1 MEENKILIISRAFYP
16 EISPR
21 SFRATE
27 LSKELARQ
35 GHNVTVLIPNR
46 DFDYKTFEKEHN
58 LSIKSFVNGKIKK
71 VKGRGIFKRINNFIS
86 VYFFSYPQI
95 QYLKPLRKELKKY
108 NGYDML
114 ISIANPY
121 SIHWAVALERDRN
134 PELCNTWV
142 ADCGDPFMGNKEVRY
157 TSAFYFQFI
166 ENWFCKKV
174 DYLTVPIE
182 EAKEAYPAFCR
193 DKIRVIPQGFNFDKI
208 KINKSKEKNDILTFA
223 YAGVLDRGFRN
234 PIKMLEYLSTKRE
247 IPFKFIMYTK
257 SIHVLKNNLD
267 ILGDKLEIKDYVP
280 REQLLNELS
289 EMDFLVNIENV
300 NSVQSPSKLIDYAL
314 LGLPIMSVKSDDEN
328 KQIIDQFL
336 LGDYTNQLVI
346 NDIERYNIKNVA
358 TNFLK
363 LMD

>member
-142 ADCGDPFMGNKEVRY
+142 ADCGDPFMGNKEVKFTY
-157 TSAFYFQFI
+157 AFYFQYI
-166 ENWFCKKV
+166 ENWFCIKPE
-174 DYLTVPIE
+174 YLTVPIK
-182 EAKEAYPAFCR
+182 EAKTAYPDFCR
-193 DKIRVIPQGFNFDKI
+193 SKIRVIPQGFNFDNVRVLQKKNKNKI
-208 KINKSKEKNDILTFA
+208 PTFA
-223 YAGVLDRGFRN
+223 YTGALSRGFRN
-234 PIKMLEYLSTKRE
+234 PSKMLEYLSTKKDT
-247 IPFKFIMYTK
+247 PFKFIMYTK
-257 SIHVLKNNLD
+257 SLHVIESHID
-267 ILGDKLEIKDYVP
+267 VLGDKLEIRDYVP
-280 REQLLNELS
+280 REQLLEELS
-289 EMDFLVNIENV
+289 NMDFLVNIENKT
-300 NSVQSPSKLIDYAL
+300 NVQSPSKLIDYAL
-314 LGLPIMSVKSDDEN
+314 LRLPIMSIKPFDEN
-328 KQIIDQFL
+328 KQIIDEFL
-336 LGDYTNQLVI
+336 SGNYTNQFLI
-346 NDIERYNIKNVA
+346 DNIEKYNISNTAKA
-358 TNFLK
+358 FLQ
-363 LMD
+363 LMK